1 MKAIFDERGPTG
13 FLIGYTGIQYRQAVW
28 SACYF
33 ASLNEFEKIV
43 TTCVQHFKKD
53 VDFKR
58 DKGLKMFTQL
68 VSGFAAGVFG
78 AAFNT
83 PGDTIRT
90 TIQKSVLSASS
101 RSTTMPTFL
110 GTAQDI
116 IRKRG
121 VSALYAGFGSKAVH
135 LGGGGALMAF
145 FIPFFKAQFA
155 KMDQ

>member
-1 MKAIFDERGPTG
+1 
-13 FLIGYTGIQYRQAVW
+13 
-28 SACYF
+28 
-33 ASLNEFEKIV
+33 
-43 TTCVQHFKKD
+43 
-53 VDFKR
+53 
-58 DKGLKMFTQL
+58 
-68 VSGFAAGVFG
+68 
-78 AAFNT
+78 
-83 PGDTIRT
+83 
-90 TIQKSVLSASS
+90 
-101 RSTTMPTFL
+101 MPTFL